1 MGLNFPF
8 FRVRRLSGD
17 RKSPSRPTYS
27 HLRTVWSSP
36 SHLPGRCNSHQVPRC
51 PGLLPTGLRTR
62 AKRVQPTTHT
72 PLLPGLGRGARPCS
86 VATPGQPPQA
96 HMAKKPAQT
105 GQPSNPRFF
114 SSFSSHSLPRT
125 SGSQHS
131 LPGSPQS
138 QGGCFTPTRMVSS
151 EHQKVTSADEDTKKA
166 EALGKVARKVKWCK
180 CNGK

>member
-1 MGLNFPF
+1 MLPVALGPHPVSTGLLSLSQ
-8 FRVRRLSGD
+8 RREI
-17 RKSPSRPTYS
+17 RKRP
-27 HLRTVWSSP
+27 HSSP
-36 SHLPGRCNSHQVPRC
+36 CF
-51 PGLLPTGLRTR
+51 
-62 AKRVQPTTHT
+62 QPTTHT

-151 EHQKVTSADEDTKKA
+151 EHQKVTSADEDTEKA